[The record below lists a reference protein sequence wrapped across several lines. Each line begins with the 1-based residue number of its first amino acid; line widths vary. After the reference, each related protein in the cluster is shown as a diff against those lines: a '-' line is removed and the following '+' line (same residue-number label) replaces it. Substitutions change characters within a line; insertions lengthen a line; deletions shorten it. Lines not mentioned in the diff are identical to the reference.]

1 MSNVFPGDE
10 GVVRVKVKDVKGDH
24 VLVDSVNPPLREFW
38 FPAAYFERVE
48 QGAAS
53 LDNEKRLASG
63 GIAAVPEPTVGGAG
77 KAIAVDEQATMK
89 DQAVAH
95 VMSKGYDRVA
105 AEKIVEEVGTKTIV
119 ADRDDEKRE
128 AEREKYRL
136 EQASKKEPTADAG
149 NQNQA
154 QAPVPEKPN

>member
-38 FPAAYFERVE
+38 FPASYFERVE

-63 GIAAVPEPTVGGAG
+63 GIAAVPEPAMIGAG
-77 KAIAVDEQATMK
+77 KGIAVDEVSMK
-89 DQAVAH
+89 DQADQDRKSTRLNSSYVA
-95 VMSKGYDRVA
+95 
-105 AEKIVEEVGTKTIV
+105 
-119 ADRDDEKRE
+119 
-128 AEREKYRL
+128 
-136 EQASKKEPTADAG
+136 
-149 NQNQA
+149 
-154 QAPVPEKPN
+154 